1 MNLILTAVH
10 MDVMCVVFRN
20 NMLFVSNILRL
31 IHDHIVKLIQIQ
43 FIVLLKKCLTVA
55 WNGDFAERDINMRQ
69 LPIV

>member
-1 MNLILTAVH
+1 MNLIFTAVH

-55 WNGDFAERDINMRQ
+55 WNGDFAERDIKSNDY
-69 LPIV
+69 P